1 MRASSFSLSASQRL
15 NSIRFPAKAAMQLLT
30 TLFVVFLSLCLFPN
44 LAAAASPHIYDVP
57 QAGPPGSQ
65 TTLVGNGWD
74 PNATLDIYFD
84 STDVGLVD
92 TDNNGSFGHGAEGAD
107 HSAKR
112 THDTDTQRRG
122 SGPTLDH
129 RRRTDYSAT
138 GAGSRSPS
146 VIDWPQFHFDA
157 STPALTL
164 MRTF

>member
-1 MRASSFSLSASQRL
+1 MHSYPFSLYASQRL

-30 TLFVVFLSLCLFPN
+30 HVVSLLLFAYSRTWPRQRRRTFMMCPKLGLP
-44 LAAAASPHIYDVP
+44 
-57 QAGPPGSQ
+57 GPRQQ
-65 TTLVGNGWD
+65 TVGNGWD
-74 PNATLDIYFD
+74 PNATIDLYFD

-92 TDNNGSFGHGAEGAD
+92 TDNNGSFGMALQGAD

-129 RRRTDYSAT
+129 RRRTDHSAT

-146 VIDWPQFHFDA
+146 GLIGHSFISTR